1 MRRTALLTILMT
13 CAVMLLRTGRAEG
26 ASFQVDPISLK
37 LSANATNGML
47 AVRNLADEPV
57 RVQVN
62 VFLWNQT
69 TEGEVALLPTHD
81 LIFFPSV
88 LVIAAHESRNIRIS
102 AAPDGTF
109 ATAVMEKTYRVIVE
123 ELLPPLK
130 YSLPTVTLRVLT
142 RMSVP
147 VFVQPVDSRA
157 IPQVEKL
164 SVQRHDAIFAVT
176 NAGTKHFTVR
186 SVHLYVSTPDGRRLF
201 DTSIGGWYVLAHG
214 TRDYRIALPD
224 AACVDGAALTID
236 VETDEGRT
244 TKQLTSTCTH

>member
-1 MRRTALLTILMT
+1 MILMT
-13 CAVMLLRTGRAEG
+13 CAVVLLRTGRAEG

-37 LSANATNGML
+37 LSATATNGML
-47 AVRNLADEPV
+47 AVRNLGAEPV

-62 VFLWNQT
+62 VFLWDQT
-69 TEGEVALLPTHD
+69 TEGEIALQATHD
-81 LIFFPSV
+81 LVFFPSI
-88 LVIAAHESRNIRIS
+88 LTIAPHEARNVRVS

-109 ATAVMEKTYRVIVE
+109 ATAALEKTYRVIVE

-130 YSLPTVTLRVLT
+130 YSLPAVTLRVLT

-147 VFVQPVDSRA
+147 VFVQPVGSRA

-164 SVQRHDAIFAVT
+164 SVQKHDAVFAVT
-176 NAGTKHFTVR
+176 NVGTKHFTVR
-186 SVHLYVSTPDGRRLF
+186 SIHLYVNTPDGRRLF

-214 TRDYRIALPD
+214 TRDYRITLPD
-224 AACVDGAALTID
+224 AACANGAALTID

-244 TKQLTSTCTH
+244 TKQLPSTCTN